1 MTLNSQGGLLV
12 QVWKFLKQRLWA
24 EQSEQT
30 PKEPPSYSPQVTPD
44 YVAMVYYIPFIV
56 IFQIGWASTQV
67 SHLSIIPN
75 LTYKENERT
84 KLNSYRYGFTGRVL
98 LKSPSFQP
106 PFEVLRTRPRSR
118 VRRTL

>member
-84 KLNSYRYGFTGRVL
+84 KLNSYRYGFTGMV
-98 LKSPSFQP
+98 
-106 PFEVLRTRPRSR
+106 
-118 VRRTL
+118 